1 MIQFIRHLFHDD
13 SGATVVE
20 YGLIVA
26 LISVVCVVVLGP
38 LAGKLIATFTTIT
51 NAL

>member
-1 MIQFIRHLFHDD
+1 MTTFIARLARDE

-26 LISVVCVVVLGP
+26 LFAAVIVSAVSTSGWRVV
-38 LAGKLIATFTTIT
+38 
-51 NAL
+51 